1 MTNFSENIPIIVDMT
16 PSFLMGECIKCHL
29 QGEAKILV
37 FPKQEPQMDGQFLKS
52 GEKKDEGKARFELL
66 AYEVIQAIAQIL
78 TEGAKKYE
86 SRNWEKGI
94 AYGRVF
100 GGVQR
105 HLCAWWNSK
114 IEKTDGINHADGNAS
129 HLDHAITGLMF
140 LSAYEKRGMKDF
152 DDRPTGK
159 V

>member
-1 MTNFSENIPIIVDMT
+1 M
-16 PSFLMGECIKCHL
+16 K
-29 QGEAKILV
+29 QKILV

-152 DDRPTGK
+152 DDRPGK
-159 V
+159 